1 MKIPFRYY
9 AGLLL
14 VLLAVASCKKNEKA
28 AVDTTDIK
36 GNYFSIKQFALDEWN
51 TFSGEPFLIVKSV
64 RINNGKPDSSMTN
77 SDTISWAPIFKAFF
91 DADISDRKFIGK
103 YTFTQFDDREDET
116 HNFFYQANDEDLFTQ
131 KLLITI
137 DDVSSK
143 VKGIYVETYKK
154 TFMNT
159 TVQKLYYSPMKT
171 IQIQNDEKPMLG
183 SKKFTVTEYTFMR

>member
-14 VLLAVASCKKNEKA
+14 VLLAMASCKKKEKA

-51 TFSGEPFLIVKSV
+51 TFSGEPFLIEKSV

-143 VKGIYVETYKK
+143 VKGIYVETYKM

>member
-14 VLLAVASCKKNEKA
+14 VLLAVASCKKKEKA
-28 AVDTTDIK
+28 AVDTSDIK

-51 TFSGEPFLIVKSV
+51 TFSGEPFLIEKSV

-137 DDVSSK
+137 DDVNSK

-154 TFMNT
+154 TFMST